1 MENIVQHS
9 EGNGTEERLK
19 RPQTCTESS
28 TKYHNHPANETDN
41 EEREHRLPT
50 LQENAAYR
58 IRNESDEERKHL
70 NFTVKIIVFD
80 ATISSIEIHDLQ
92 NAREEYL
99 SKGLRT
105 ADQPLHPDQQWVL
118 Q

>member
-1 MENIVQHS
+1 ITGNPRRGGFSSKLLWSENADLKFSANNGVKDDNKNLRSMENIVQHS

-41 EEREHRLPT
+41 REEQRLPT
-50 LQENAAYR
+50 LEENPAKR

-70 NFTVKIIVFD
+70 KFTVKV
-80 ATISSIEIHDLQ
+80 
-92 NAREEYL
+92 
-99 SKGLRT
+99 
-105 ADQPLHPDQQWVL
+105 
-118 Q
+118 